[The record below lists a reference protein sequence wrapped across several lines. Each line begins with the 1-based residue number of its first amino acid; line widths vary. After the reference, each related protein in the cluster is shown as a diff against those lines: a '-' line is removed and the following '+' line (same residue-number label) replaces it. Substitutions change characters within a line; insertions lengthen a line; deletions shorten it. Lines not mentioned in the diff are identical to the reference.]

1 MPADLIEDYPSQYE
15 SLLTIKNG
23 KEVLFRPILRS
34 DGPLL
39 VDLFNHLSPESIR
52 LRFLTNLQF
61 LPEDLLYRFTHLD
74 YKKDF
79 ALACV
84 IEEDGKVAII
94 GVGRYMDDP
103 LEGLPD
109 FAIAVRDDWQHF
121 GLGKALLVKTIA
133 IAKENG
139 ITCLGAVIDPQNN
152 VIRQLFWDL
161 GFPVKYTLRGGFF
174 RLEILT
180 EVAHPVLD
188 V

>member
-1 MPADLIEDYPSQYE
+1 MPADLHGDYPSRYE
-15 SLLTIKNG
+15 SRLTIKNG
-23 KEVLFRPILRS
+23 REVLFRPIRQA

-39 VDLFNHLSPESIR
+39 VDLFNKLSPESIR

-61 LPEDLLYRFTHLD
+61 LPENLLYRLTHLD

-84 IEEDGKVAII
+84 IEEDGKDAII

-121 GLGKALLVKTIA
+121 GLGKSLLIKTLA

-139 ITCLGAVIDPQNN
+139 IDCLGAVIDPQNN
-152 VIRQLFWDL
+152 VIRKLFWDL
-161 GFPVKYTLRGGFF
+161 GYPVKYTLRSGLF

-180 EVAHPVLD
+180 EIAHPVLD

>member
-1 MPADLIEDYPSQYE
+1 MPADLHNDYPSQYE
-15 SLLTIKNG
+15 SHLTLKNG
-23 KEVLFRPILRS
+23 RDVFIRPIRQT

-39 VDLFNHLSPESIR
+39 VDLFNKLSPESIR
-52 LRFLTNLQF
+52 LRFLTNLQY
-61 LPEDLLYRFTHLD
+61 LSEDLLYRFTHID
-74 YKKDF
+74 YENDF
-79 ALACV
+79 ALAGV
-84 IEEDGKVAII
+84 IEEDGKDAII

-103 LEGLPD
+103 LVGLPD
-109 FAIAVRDDWQHF
+109 LAIAVRDDWQHF
-121 GLGKALLVKTIA
+121 GLGKVLLVKTIGVA
-133 IAKENG
+133 REQG

-180 EVAHPVLD
+180 EVANPVLD